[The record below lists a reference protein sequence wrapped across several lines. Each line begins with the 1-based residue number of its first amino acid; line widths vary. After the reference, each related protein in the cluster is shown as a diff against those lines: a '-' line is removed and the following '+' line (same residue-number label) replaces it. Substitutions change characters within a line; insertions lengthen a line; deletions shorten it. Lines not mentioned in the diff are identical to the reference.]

1 MPFLCSLFHTR
12 KFDTLLVVTI
22 ILHSKSKCE
31 NMKNDIY
38 NHQMYLGTKT
48 ALPVEPF
55 DVESSHLDGRE
66 QSVHHDRYVAFSGRE
81 LT

>member
-1 MPFLCSLFHTR
+1 
-12 KFDTLLVVTI
+12 
-22 ILHSKSKCE
+22 
-31 NMKNDIY
+31 MKNDIY

-55 DVESSHLDGRE
+55 NVESSHLDGRE